1 MTGLAS
7 AGVSRPMEKALLVK
21 SIFFFI
27 SIWGIANILL
37 WFRPRIELFWKLVAT
52 VIFGFYL
59 WFFWGEIV
67 TGYAAVSL
75 NWYTVTLDFI
85 KELISLIFVNLFFLW
100 PVVLVVVFYK
110 ADEIGAERLL
120 KFMCIITL
128 ILWIIFVVYIY
139 FDQGIDRFLYKNL
152 KDVLP
157 DAK

>member
-1 MTGLAS
+1 M
-7 AGVSRPMEKALLVK
+7 
-21 SIFFFI
+21 
-27 SIWGIANILL
+27 
-37 WFRPRIELFWKLVAT
+37 FWKLVAT

-152 KDVLP
+152 KEVLP